1 MATINDI
8 GGPTDPL
15 SAPTLSAW
23 AAAVRD
29 ALTVTQSAVTPG
41 GGWTGAGTAARSN
54 RSVTLVLSLTK
65 TAWAAGE
72 VIATVP
78 AGYRPP
84 VAVWFA
90 AVAAS
95 DASLHAVRVETDGR
109 VIPSLAK
116 TGGVGLAGAV
126 TYTIA

>member
-8 GGPTDPL
+8 GTPGAPL
-15 SAPTLSAW
+15 STPPLTGW
-23 AAAVRD
+23 QAAVRD
-29 ALTVTQSAVTPG
+29 ALTVTQSAVTLG

-54 RSVTLVLSLTK
+54 KSVTLVLSLTK
-65 TAWAAGE
+65 TTWAAGE
-72 VIATVP
+72 VIATIP

-84 VAVWFA
+84 VAVWLA

-95 DASLHAVRVETDGR
+95 DASLHAVRVEVDGR

-116 TGGVGLAGAV
+116 TGGIGLTGAV